1 MKTILFARVSTK
13 EQAVDGYSLDS
24 QRKLL
29 EDYSAQNGM
38 FISKR
43 FIVPESASG
52 KQERKEFNEM
62 LEYLY
67 ANSDVKI
74 LLVEKVDRA
83 SRNLRDNLLL
93 DDWLNADEERQIH
106 FVKQNMVMHKNSK
119 SGEKFMWDI
128 HMAVARQYSNNLSE
142 ETKKGM
148 TEKAEQNWYPGN
160 HKRGYKTVGDTGQKL
175 WAMDDSPTSEAPYIK
190 KAFELYDTGRFTLL
204 SLTKHLVKEGWK
216 TGTGKPIAKSTVHK
230 VLRDCFYCG
239 EFKWNRKHYK
249 HGNHEPLVSKE
260 LFQRVQD
267 RIEKKLVGKAKKHV
281 FLLAGMIECEE
292 CGRSVCGEV
301 QKGHHYF
308 RCTRYNTKCTQRG
321 YTREEKLEEQIVGHL
336 SRLKI
341 TNERLAEWLKKA
353 LKESHADEVKYH
365 NSALADLTSRLA
377 RTQQRVDTLYD
388 EKIDGNITPDFY
400 SKKFTQYTEELDEI
414 TASIER
420 HKNANVSYVEL
431 GSAIID
437 LTQRA
442 EGLYREKATP
452 EQKRKLL
459 NIVFKKLLLKD
470 KVLTPEFNPAFKF
483 IFERVKTLNSEEFT
497 LEPKITSNKA
507 VTIESELN
515 SEDWLA
521 VWDSNPSRS
530 GAQVGLNDLQMYC

>member
-1 MKTILFARVSTK
+1 MKTVLFARVSTK

-29 EDYSAQNGM
+29 EDYSAQKSL

-62 LEYLY
+62 LDYLY
-67 ANSDVKI
+67 ANPDVKI

-83 SRNLRDNLLL
+83 SRNFKDSLKL
-93 DDWLNADEERQIH
+93 DEWLNGDEERQIH
-106 FVKQNMVMHKNSK
+106 FVKQNLVIHKNSK
-119 SGEKFMWDI
+119 SHEKFQWDI
-128 HMAVARQYSNNLSE
+128 YLVLARQYSNNLSE

-148 TEKAEQNWYPGN
+148 IEKAEQNWYPGN
-160 HKRGYKTVGDTGQKL
+160 HKRGYTTVGDTGKKI
-175 WAMDDSPTSEAPYIK
+175 WTIDTSPTSEAPYIK

-204 SLTKHLVKEGWK
+204 SLKNHLVKEGWK
-216 TGTGKPIAKSTVHK
+216 TPAGRPVAKSTVHK

-239 EFKWNRKHYK
+239 EFEWGNKHYK
-249 HGNHEPLVSKE
+249 QGNHEPLVSKE

-267 RIEKKLVGKAKKHV
+267 RIDRKLVGKAKKHD
-281 FLLAGMIECEE
+281 FLLAGMVECEE

-308 RCTRYNTKCTQRG
+308 RCTRYNTNCTQRG
-321 YTREEKLEEQIVGHL
+321 YTREEKLEEQIIRHL
-336 SRLKI
+336 SRLRI
-341 TNERLAEWLKKA
+341 QNERLAEWLKKA
-353 LKESHADEVKYH
+353 LKESHADEVRYH
-365 NSALADLTSRLA
+365 NAALADLSSRLA

-388 EKIDGNITPDFY
+388 EKIDGNITPEFY
-400 SKKFTQYTEELDEI
+400 DKKFTQYSKELDEI

-442 EGLYREKATP
+442 EELYKNKATP

-459 NIVFKKLLLKD
+459 NIVFGKLLLKD
-470 KVLTPEFNPAFKF
+470 KVVTPVYNKAFEFLA
-483 IFERVKTLNSEEFT
+483 ERVNTLNSEEFT
-497 LEPKITSNKA
+497 LEPKITSDKA
-507 VTIESELN
+507 VTLESELN
-515 SEDWLA
+515 SEDWLPGR
-521 VWDSNPSRS
+521 DSNPGDKCQKLAS
-530 GAQVGLNDLQMYC
+530 YH

>member
-13 EQAVDGYSLDS
+13 EQAADGYSLDS

-29 EDYSAQNGM
+29 EEYSAQKNM
-38 FISKR
+38 FISRR

-67 ANSDVKI
+67 ANPDVKI

-93 DDWLNADEERQIH
+93 DEWLNDDPERQIH

-119 SGEKFMWDI
+119 SSEKFMWDI

-148 TEKAEQNWYPGN
+148 TEKAEQNWYPGGQ
-160 HKRGYKTVGDTGQKL
+160 KRGYKTVGDTGQKL
-175 WAMDDSPTSEAPYIK
+175 WMIDESPTSEAPYIK
-190 KAFELYDTGRFTLL
+190 KAFELYDTGQYTLL

-239 EFKWNRKHYK
+239 EFEWNKKRYK
-249 HGNHEPLVSKE
+249 QGNHKPLVSKE
-260 LFQRVQD
+260 LFKRVQD
-267 RIEKKLVGKAKKHV
+267 RIEKKLVGKAKKHD
-281 FLLAGMIECEE
+281 FILAGMIECEE
-292 CGRSVCGEV
+292 CGRSVCGEI

-308 RCTRYNTKCTQRG
+308 RCTRYNTNCNQRG
-321 YTREEKLEEQIVGHL
+321 YTREEVIEEQIVSQLG
-336 SRLKI
+336 RLRI
-341 TNERLAEWLKKA
+341 ENERLAEWLKKA
-353 LKESHADEVKYH
+353 LKESHAEEVKFH
-365 NSALADLTSRLA
+365 NTALADLSSRLA

-388 EKIDGNITPDFY
+388 EKIDGNVTSEFY
-400 SKKFTQYTEELDEI
+400 DKKFAQYTNELDEI
-414 TASIER
+414 TSSIER
-420 HKNANVSYVEL
+420 HKNANVSYIEL

-442 EGLYREKATP
+442 EKLYREKATP

-470 KVLTPEFNPAFKF
+470 KVVTPEFNPAFKF
-483 IFERVKTLNSEEFT
+483 IAERINTLNSEEFT
-497 LEPKITSNKA
+497 LEPKISSNKA
-507 VTIESELN
+507 VIMESEVN
-515 SEDWLA
+515 SEIWLPIR
-521 VWDSNPSRS
+521 DSNPNSWYQKPES
-530 GAQVGLNDLQMYC
+530 YH